1 MICKILTRKIFLQS
15 PIIANEATYIF
26 HTLPSYTPLIKHII
40 YLHRQETINMQKK
53 KIHRKSL
60 QNHDYSLHMLQKANI
75 LQTEITPPNPLQS

>member
-40 YLHRQETINMQKK
+40 YLHRQETINHAKKNTQKK
-53 KIHRKSL
+53 S
-60 QNHDYSLHMLQKANI
+60 
-75 LQTEITPPNPLQS
+75 TES